1 MANRYAYSYDR
12 EDFTGSFSTPDEAFQ
27 SAVRNSEGVSS
38 PPTTIYIGLIQ
49 DADPQATDHAE
60 QVIESMN
67 QRAHVDFGRS
77 AQKYLRNVNKAQV
90 KELDAALATTILGW
104 LNAHELMP
112 HFCKVTAVQEYPV
125 HIPPGK
131 VATTAGPRE
140 VSDLGTEAE

>member
-12 EDFTGSFSTPDEAFQ
+12 EDFTGSFGTPEEAFK

-49 DADPQATDHAE
+49 DADPQANDHAE

-77 AQKYLRNVNKAQV
+77 AQKYLRNVTTAQV
-90 KELDAALATTILGW
+90 KELDRALATTIRGW
-104 LNAHELMP
+104 LNTHNLMP
-112 HFCKVTAVQEYPV
+112 HFCKVAAVQEYPV

-131 VATTAGPRE
+131 VATRSGPRE
-140 VSDLGTEAE
+140 VSDLGTETE